1 MEPDLRLDTQLCFA
15 LYSASRKVTSAYREP
30 LKDMGL
36 TYPQYLVLL
45 VLWENDHRK
54 VNQLGEAL
62 MLDSGTLSPLLRRME
77 AAGFVTRRRSD
88 EDERSVVISLTDK
101 GRGLEKPAAD
111 MQEDL
116 LDSLE
121 MSKRD
126 RLLLHDLA
134 QKLCRRLP

>member
-88 EDERSVVISLTDK
+88 EDERSVVILSLI
-101 GRGLEKPAAD
+101 
-111 MQEDL
+111 
-116 LDSLE
+116 
-121 MSKRD
+121 
-126 RLLLHDLA
+126 HI
-134 QKLCRRLP
+134 

>member
-1 MEPDLRLDTQLCFA
+1 MNPDLRLDTQLCFA

-30 LKDMGL
+30 LTKMGV

-45 VLWENDHRK
+45 VLWEQDHRT

-77 AAGFVTRRRSD
+77 NAGFVTRRRS
-88 EDERSVVISLTDK
+88 EQDERSVVVSLTDA
-101 GRGLEKPAAD
+101 GRALEEDAAG

-116 LDSLE
+116 LDSLD
-121 MSKRD
+121 MSVQERVV
-126 RLLLHDLA
+126 LHDLA
-134 QKLCRRLP
+134 QKLYRVL

>member
-77 AAGFVTRRRSD
+77 SAGFVTRRRSD